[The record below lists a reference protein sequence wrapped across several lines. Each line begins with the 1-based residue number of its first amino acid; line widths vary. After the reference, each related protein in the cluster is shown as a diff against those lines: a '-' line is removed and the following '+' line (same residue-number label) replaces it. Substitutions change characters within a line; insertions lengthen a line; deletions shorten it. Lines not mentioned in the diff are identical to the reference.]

1 MLDPQLKN
9 LLDGAHAAGAP
20 DFADLPPAACRG
32 FYREILRATD
42 IAPVDVAVSEQRIA
56 GPGGGV
62 GLRIY
67 VPHGT
72 PAQAR
77 GLVVYYHGGGFVLG
91 DLAGYDS
98 LCRTLALQS
107 DCVVVSVDYRLAPEH
122 PFPAAVDDSLSALRW
137 AHDNA
142 ESFGADPQRIA
153 VAGDSAGG
161 TLAAVTALQARD
173 QGGPAVRYQ
182 ALVYP
187 MTAATPG
194 EYPSYEKYGE
204 GYVISARAAE
214 YFMQNYLGDR
224 VVGRDFRVAPMQ
236 ADDLAGLPPALV
248 MLGGHDILHDEGLAY
263 AQRMLA
269 AGVKVTLV
277 DYLAL
282 GHGFISMGGAID
294 AARLAI
300 DQLAAAL
307 GRALQV
313 QSEGSG
319 R

>member
-56 GPGGGV
+56 GPGGGI

-67 VPHGT
+67 TPHGKS
-72 PAQAR
+72 AHAR

-98 LCRTLALQS
+98 LCRTLSLQS

-122 PFPAAVDDSLSALRW
+122 PFPAAVDDSLAALRW
-137 AHDNA
+137 AHENA
-142 ESFGADPQRIA
+142 ESLGADPQRIA

-161 TLAAVTALQARD
+161 TLAAVTALQARE
-173 QGGPAVRYQ
+173 QGGPEVRYQ

-187 MTAATPG
+187 MTAASPG
-194 EYPSYEKYGE
+194 EYPSYAKYGE
-204 GYVISARAAE
+204 GHVISTRAAE
-214 YFMQNYLGDR
+214 YFMLHYLGDTKP
-224 VVGRDFRVAPMQ
+224 GRDFRVAPML
-236 ADDLAGLPPALV
+236 ADDLSGLPPALV

-263 AQRMLA
+263 AQRLMA
-269 AGVKVTLV
+269 AGVQVTLV

-300 DQLAAAL
+300 DQLADAL
-307 GRALQV
+307 RRAL
-313 QSEGSG
+313 
-319 R
+319 RMA

>member
-1 MLDPQLKN
+1 MLDPQLQN
-9 LLDGAHAAGAP
+9 LLDGAQAAGAP

-56 GPGGGV
+56 GPGGGI

-67 VPHGT
+67 VPHGKS
-72 PAQAR
+72 AQTR
-77 GLVVYYHGGGFVLG
+77 GLVVYYHGGGFLMG

-107 DCVVVSVDYRLAPEH
+107 DCVLVSVDYRLAPEH
-122 PFPAAVDDSLSALRW
+122 PFPAAVDDSLAALRW
-137 AHDNA
+137 AHENA

-204 GYVISARAAE
+204 GHVLSRRAAD
-214 YFMQNYLGDR
+214 YFMQHYIGSGA
-224 VVGRDFRVAPMQ
+224 VARDFRIAPML
-236 ADDLAGLPPALV
+236 ADDLSGLPPALV

-263 AQRMLA
+263 AERLFA
-269 AGVKVTLV
+269 AGVQVTLV

-282 GHGFISMGGAID
+282 GHGFISMAGAVD
-294 AARLAI
+294 AGRLAI
-300 DQLAAAL
+300 DQLAGAL
-307 GRALQV
+307 GRAL
-313 QSEGSG
+313 
-319 R
+319 RKP